1 MKSKLTY
8 QKIYEI
14 VREIPE
20 GKVATYG
27 QIAQMAGKCTARMVG
42 YAMSALPAGNDA
54 PWHRV
59 VNRQGKISMRSSG
72 SEDDLQR
79 RLLINEGIFFDISGK
94 IDLAVYRWLGY

>member
-14 VREIPE
+14 VQEIPE

-27 QIAQMAGKCTARMVG
+27 QIAQMVGSCTARMVG
-42 YAMSALPAGNDA
+42 YAMSALPAGNDV
-54 PWHRV
+54 PWQRV
-59 VNRQGKISMRSSG
+59 VNRQGKISIRSNG

-79 RLLINEGIFFDISGK
+79 RLLINEGIVFNNSGK
-94 IDLAVYRWLGY
+94 IDLAVYRWLRY

>member
-27 QIAQMAGKCTARMVG
+27 QIAQMVGNCTARMVG
-42 YAMSALPAGNDA
+42 YSMSALPPGNDV
-54 PWHRV
+54 PWQRV
-59 VNRQGKISMRSSG
+59 VNRQGKISIRSSG

-79 RLLINEGIFFDISGK
+79 RLLINEGIVFDSSGK
-94 IDLAVYRWLGY
+94 IDLVVYRWLGY